1 MESLKGK
8 FSELMKYLEESI
20 KPFTNSSYKFIES
33 QRNVFYFSKF
43 SLDTNELY
51 LIFSFIWK
59 IKVNVFKK
67 IVEHTKKI
75 VNDVLVFNQF
85 PPIQEKE
92 KLLTIFSLC
101 YLHYFSIFKYETNNT
116 FDQYY
121 NKNLADLVERYKI
134 IVKDEDQFK
143 AYTSNF
149 FNLMH
154 FEIENLKDTRE
165 TIKRFVRYY
174 NPNASYKSPSQEPFK
189 KPQCQPFHKAILT
202 QLVAAK
208 EHIVEMVFEKNMIKK
223 FNSKAIHDDINKIIN
238 KLSKVARE
246 SYLKEISKSSDPN
259 FNPNIQE
266 QTPLVTDSE
275 IREEPSN
282 NPDVTFYSKRLLSEL
297 IRCEVEPKIEKII
310 KDISSKV
317 DELMLDQLINSR
329 TNCAINL
336 IQHFVCY
343 NVEVNSGQIRTIPEY
358 ADLKDD
364 LTLKFLVLAKNI
376 YNQFAEVYFSLY
388 DLVYTDY
395 INLKYILDM
404 QKLPYKFYNS
414 VYFLGTT
421 LTDEM
426 IKQKTNVQENMRQ
439 IIGRF
444 VDFFIMDWERTI
456 KENGKKLTHFCLI

>member
-33 QRNVFYFSKF
+33 HRNVFYFSKF

-51 LIFSFIWK
+51 MIFSFIWT

-67 IVEHTKKI
+67 TVEHTKKI
-75 VNDVLVFNQF
+75 VSDALVFNQI

-101 YLHYFSIFKYETNNT
+101 YLHYYSLFQYETNNT

-121 NKNLADLVERYKI
+121 NSNLATLVNRYKI

-143 AYTSNF
+143 AYANNI

-154 FEIENLKDTRE
+154 IEIENLKDIRE
-165 TIKRFVRYY
+165 NIKKCVRYY
-174 NPNASYKSPSQEPFK
+174 NPNAFNKSPNQEPFK
-189 KPQCQPFHKAILT
+189 APQPQSFHKTILT

-208 EHIVEMVFEKNMIKK
+208 EHIVDMVLEKNILKK
-223 FNSKAIHDDINKIIN
+223 FNSKEIHDDMNQIIN
-238 KLSKVARE
+238 KLSKVVRE

-259 FNPNIQE
+259 FNPNTQE
-266 QTPLVTDSE
+266 QNPLATSSD
-275 IREEPSN
+275 IREEQSN
-282 NPDVTFYSKRLLSEL
+282 NSDTTFYSKRLLSEL
-297 IRCEVEPKIEKII
+297 IRCEVDPRIEKTI
-310 KDISSKV
+310 KDISLKV

-329 TNCAINL
+329 TNCTINL

-343 NVEVNSGQIRTIPEY
+343 NVEVNSAQIRTIPEY
-358 ADLKDD
+358 ADLKED

-376 YNQFAEVYFSLY
+376 YNKFGEVYFSLY

-404 QKLPYKFYNS
+404 QHLPYKFYNS
-414 VYFLGTT
+414 VYFLSSS

-426 IKQKTNVQENMRQ
+426 IKQKSNVQDNMKQ
-439 IIGRF
+439 VIGRF
-444 VDFFIMDWERTI
+444 IDFFILDWEKTI